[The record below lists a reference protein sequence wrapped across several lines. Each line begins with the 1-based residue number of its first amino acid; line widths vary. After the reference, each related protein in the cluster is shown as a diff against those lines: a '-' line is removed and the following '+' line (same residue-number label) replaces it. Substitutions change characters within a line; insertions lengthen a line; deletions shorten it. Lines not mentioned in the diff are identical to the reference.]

1 MKKTEIILVLV
12 LAIVVAIIVLTFASS
27 NENVTFAEAKA
38 HVNDRVK
45 IIGTFDKASGVV
57 YNPLENPNRTVFY
70 ITDKSGDKQKIEL
83 IHKDGK
89 PMGLEQS
96 ESVTLEGKWGND
108 NQFHADYVL
117 MKCPSKYNE
126 QQHSL
131 K

>member
-1 MKKTEIILVLV
+1 MKKTEIILILV
-12 LAIVVAIIVLTFASS
+12 LAVVASIIVMTFASS
-27 NENVTFAEAKA
+27 NENVTFAEAKE
-38 HVNDRVK
+38 HLNERVK
-45 IIGTFDKASGVV
+45 VIGTFDKTSGVE
-57 YNPLENPNRTVFY
+57 YNPLVNPNRTVFY
-70 ITDKSGDKQKIEL
+70 ITDKAGEKQKIEL

-96 ESVTLEGKWGND
+96 ESVTLEGQWKED
-108 NQFHADYVL
+108 NSFHADYVL

>member
-12 LAIVVAIIVLTFASS
+12 LAIVASIIVLTFASS
-27 NENVTFAEAKA
+27 NENVTFAEAKN
-38 HVNDRVK
+38 HVDDRVK

-57 YNPLENPNRTVFY
+57 YNPLENPNRTIFY
-70 ITDKSGDKQKIEL
+70 ITDKVGEKQKIEL

>member
-1 MKKTEIILVLV
+1 MKKTEIILILV
-12 LAIVVAIIVLTFASS
+12 LAIVASIIVMTFASS
-27 NENVTFAEAKA
+27 NENVTFAEAKE
-38 HVNDRVK
+38 NLNERVK
-45 IIGTFDKASGVV
+45 VIGTFDKTSGVE
-57 YNPLENPNRTVFY
+57 YNPLINPNRTVFY
-70 ITDKSGDKQKIEL
+70 ITDKAGEKQKIEL

-96 ESVTLEGKWGND
+96 ESVTLEGQWKED
-108 NQFHADYVL
+108 NFFHADYVL

>member
-1 MKKTEIILVLV
+1 MKKTEIILILV
-12 LAIVVAIIVLTFASS
+12 LAIVASIIVMTFASS
-27 NENVTFAEAKA
+27 NENVTFAEAKE
-38 HVNDRVK
+38 HVDERVK
-45 IIGTFDKASGVV
+45 VIGTFDKTSGVE

-70 ITDKSGDKQKIEL
+70 ITDKSGEKQKIEL

-96 ESVTLEGKWGND
+96 ESVTLEGKWSND
-108 NQFHADYVL
+108 NSFHADYVL

>member
-1 MKKTEIILVLV
+1 MKKTEIILILV
-12 LAIVVAIIVLTFASS
+12 LAIVASIIVMTFASS
-27 NENVTFAEAKA
+27 NENVTFSEAKE
-38 HVNDRVK
+38 HLNQRVK
-45 IIGTFDKASGVV
+45 VIGTFDKASGVA
-57 YNPLENPNRTVFY
+57 YDPLVNPNRTVFY
-70 ITDKSGDKQKIEL
+70 ITDKAGEKQKIDL

-96 ESVTLEGKWGND
+96 ESVTLEGQWNED
-108 NQFHADYVL
+108 NSFHADYVL

>member
-12 LAIVVAIIVLTFASS
+12 LAIVAAIIVLTFASS
-27 NENVTFAEAKA
+27 NENVTFAEAKE
-38 HVNDRVK
+38 HLDDRVK

>member
-1 MKKTEIILVLV
+1 MKKTEIILILV
-12 LAIVVAIIVLTFASS
+12 LAIVASIIVMTFASS
-27 NENVTFAEAKA
+27 NENVTFAEAKE
-38 HVNDRVK
+38 HVDERVK
-45 IIGTFDKASGVV
+45 VIGTFDKTSGVQ

-70 ITDKSGDKQKIEL
+70 ITDKAGEKQKIEL

-96 ESVTLEGKWGND
+96 ESVTLEGKWSHD
-108 NQFHADYVL
+108 NSFHADYVL

>member
-1 MKKTEIILVLV
+1 MKKTEIILILV
-12 LAIVVAIIVLTFASS
+12 LAVVASIIVMTFASS
-27 NENVTFAEAKA
+27 NENVTFAEAKE
-38 HVNDRVK
+38 HLNERVK
-45 IIGTFDKASGVV
+45 VIGTFDKTSGVE
-57 YNPLENPNRTVFY
+57 YNPLANPNRTVFY
-70 ITDKSGDKQKIEL
+70 ITDKAGEKQKIEL

-96 ESVTLEGKWGND
+96 ESVTLEGQWKED
-108 NQFHADYVL
+108 NSFHADYVL

>member
-1 MKKTEIILVLV
+1 MKKTEIILILV
-12 LAIVVAIIVLTFASS
+12 LAIVASIIVMTFASS
-27 NENVTFAEAKA
+27 NENVTFSEAKE
-38 HVNDRVK
+38 HLNERVK
-45 IIGTFDKASGVV
+45 VIGTFDKASGVE
-57 YNPLENPNRTVFY
+57 YDPLVNPNRTVFY
-70 ITDKSGDKQKIEL
+70 ITDKAGEKQKIDL

-96 ESVTLEGKWGND
+96 ESVTLEGQWNED
-108 NQFHADYVL
+108 NSFHADYVL

>member
-1 MKKTEIILVLV
+1 MKKTEIILILV
-12 LAIVVAIIVLTFASS
+12 LAIVASIIVMTFASS
-27 NENVTFAEAKA
+27 NENVTFAEAKE
-38 HVNDRVK
+38 NLNERVK
-45 IIGTFDKASGVV
+45 VIGTFDKTSGVE
-57 YNPLENPNRTVFY
+57 YNPLINPNRTVFY
-70 ITDKSGDKQKIEL
+70 ITDKAGEKQKIEL

-96 ESVTLEGKWGND
+96 ESVTLEGQWKED
-108 NQFHADYVL
+108 NLFHADYVL

>member
-1 MKKTEIILVLV
+1 MKKTEIILILV
-12 LAIVVAIIVLTFASS
+12 LAIVASIVVMTFASS
-27 NENVTFAEAKA
+27 NENVTFSEAKE
-38 HVNDRVK
+38 HLNERVK
-45 IIGTFDKASGVV
+45 VIGTFDKASGVE
-57 YNPLENPNRTVFY
+57 YDPLVNPNRTVFY
-70 ITDKSGDKQKIEL
+70 ITDKAGEKQKIDL

-96 ESVTLEGKWGND
+96 ESVTLEGQWNED
-108 NQFHADYVL
+108 NSFHADYVL